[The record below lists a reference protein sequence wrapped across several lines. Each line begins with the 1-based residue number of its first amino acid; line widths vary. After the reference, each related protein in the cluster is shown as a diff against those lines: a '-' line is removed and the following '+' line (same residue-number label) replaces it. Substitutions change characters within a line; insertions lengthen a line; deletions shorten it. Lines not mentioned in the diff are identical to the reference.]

1 MTIKVGTEEDHA
13 LLMASV
19 FRTCKHEELED
30 FDLFVKS
37 ELAKLVPR
45 DAEDRALLTVNPEPK
60 KKEGN
65 ITNAEREEKEELKER
80 EGTADATT
88 DKKEETK
95 KEETKNDKEEEKK

>member
-13 LLMASV
+13 LLMASI

-60 KKEGN
+60 KKEGD
-65 ITNAEREEKEELKER
+65 ITNAEGEEEELKEGD
-80 EGTADATT
+80 GTVDATT